1 FAVLAFNKPSASTKQ
16 WLKPVKDEVRERMR
30 FLEAGQVDDAQ
41 VVIVGAPFEE
51 ASSYRKGS
59 SLAPAAI
66 RRASQSIESYSAIF
80 RADLRDV
87 SLGDAGDLTLSN
99 QIEEALSQVADAV
112 ESFLRKGKRVVV
124 LGGDHSV
131 SIGAIAGARR
141 VVPNL
146 QVAVLDAHSDWR
158 DSYNGSR
165 YSHACTVRRIWELV
179 EGRVWVAGTRSF
191 VGNEDWSRYV
201 SVEELPQKLD
211 PSRPTY
217 LSIDIDALDPSL
229 CPGVGNPEPGGLR
242 YEQVI
247 SLFKALS
254 EFSLIG
260 MDIVEVHPLYDP
272 AEITAVTAAKLVQEG
287 ILAFWGK

>member
-1 FAVLAFNKPSASTKQ
+1 
-16 WLKPVKDEVRERMR
+16 MR
-30 FLEAGQVDDAQ
+30 FLEAGQVDNAQ
-41 VVIVGAPFEE
+41 VVILGAPFEE

-59 SLAPAAI
+59 AFAPAAI

-87 SLGDAGDLTLSN
+87 ALGDAGDLTLST
-99 QIEEALSQVADAV
+99 QIEEALSQIADAV
-112 ESFLRKGKRVVV
+112 EKILRAGRFVVV

-131 SIGAIAGARR
+131 TIGVIAGMRR
-141 VVPNL
+141 VIPQL

-165 YSHACTVRRIWELV
+165 YSHACTVRRIWEMV

-201 SVEELPQKLD
+201 PIEELPSKLD

-247 SLFKALS
+247 SLFKAMRNLT
-254 EFSLIG
+254 IVG
-260 MDIVEVHPLYDP
+260 MDIVEVHPPYDP

-287 ILAFWGK
+287 ILAFWGRR

>member
-1 FAVLAFNKPSASTKQ
+1 MPMKMKDFARE
-16 WLKPVKDEVRERMR
+16 VKTAVR
-30 FLEAGQVDDAQ
+30 FLEAGSLDGAQ
-41 VVIVGAPFEE
+41 VVILGVPFEE

-59 SLAPAAI
+59 AFAPAAI

-87 SLGDAGDLTLSN
+87 ALGDAGDLALST
-99 QIEEALSQVADAV
+99 QLEEALSQIADTV
-112 ESFLRKGKRVVV
+112 EEILRAGQRIVV

-131 SIGAIAGARR
+131 TIGVVAGIRR
-141 VVPNL
+141 VLPQL

-165 YSHACTVRRIWELV
+165 YSHACTIRRIWEMV
-179 EGRVWVAGTRSF
+179 EGRVWVAGARSF

-201 SVEELPQKLD
+201 SIEELPSKLD
-211 PSRPTY
+211 PSRSTY

-247 SLFKALS
+247 SLFQALRN
-254 EFSLIG
+254 LTIVG
-260 MDIVEVHPLYDP
+260 MDIVEVHPPYDP
-272 AEITAVTAAKLVQEG
+272 AEVTAVTAAKLVQEG
-287 ILAFWGK
+287 VLAFWGKRSGER

>member
-1 FAVLAFNKPSASTKQ
+1 MK
-16 WLKPVKDEVRERMR
+16 
-30 FLEAGQVDDAQ
+30 FLEATSFEKAQ
-41 VVIVGAPFEE
+41 IVIIGAPFEE

-59 SLAPAAI
+59 AIAPAAI

-80 RADLRDV
+80 HSDLKDV
-87 SLGDAGDLTLSN
+87 ALGDAGDLTLSP
-99 QIEEALSQVADAV
+99 QVEEALSQIADAF
-112 ESFLRKGKRVVV
+112 EKHLRAGRKIVL

-131 SIGAIAGARR
+131 SIGAVLGAKR
-141 VVPNL
+141 VFPQL

-158 DSYNGSR
+158 EVYNGNR
-165 YSHACTVRRIWELV
+165 YSHACTIRRIFEIV
-179 EGRVWVAGTRSF
+179 EGRVWVAGVRSF

-201 SVEELPQKLD
+201 SIEDMPQKLD

-247 SLFKALS
+247 ALFKALQKF
-254 EFSLIG
+254 EIIG
-260 MDIVEVHPLYDP
+260 IDIVEVHPPYDP
-272 AEITAVTAAKLVQEG
+272 SEITAVTAAKLVQEG
-287 ILAFWGK
+287 ILAFASSTI

>member
-1 FAVLAFNKPSASTKQ
+1 
-16 WLKPVKDEVRERMR
+16 MR
-30 FLEAGQVDDAQ
+30 FLEAGSLDSAQ
-41 VVIVGAPFEE
+41 VVILGAPLEE

-59 SLAPAAI
+59 AFAPAAI

-87 SLGDAGDLTLSN
+87 ALGDFGDLALST
-99 QIEEALSQVADAV
+99 QLEEALSQIADTV
-112 ESFLRKGKRVVV
+112 EKFLKAGQYVVV

-131 SIGAIAGARR
+131 SIGVVAGIRR
-141 VVPNL
+141 VLPQL
-146 QVAVLDAHSDWR
+146 QVVVLDAHSDWR

-165 YSHACTVRRIWELV
+165 YSHACTVRRIWEMV

-191 VGNEDWSRYV
+191 VGNEDWRKYV
-201 SVEELPQKLD
+201 PIEDLPKKLD

-247 SLFKALS
+247 SLFQALRG
-254 EFSLIG
+254 FTIVG
-260 MDIVEVHPLYDP
+260 IDIVEVHPPYDP
-272 AEITAVTAAKLVQEG
+272 AEVTAVTAAKLVQEG
-287 ILAFWGK
+287 ILAFWGKRSS